1 MVLCNHIL
9 PRDCRY
15 SLPEK
20 VAKFLGLTPEQI
32 QDLPFGLWDASARN
46 VAVLGIPLTVGYK
59 SMDEC
64 YDVLKIV
71 LLSVTLPRHVKCP
84 GHVYK
89 YKRSSTYGSRYLN
102 NIFSGMRADCMEAF
116 PAFRLTF
123 DKQRRSVVD
132 AIGRSTTPLIPIRA
146 VCGAGKS
153 VGPLGLI
160 LWARAQLGD
169 GEALACL
176 TPNRNQREQMLRA
189 LRAHLPLKDVMSLG
203 RREDGSTA
211 EADDDFDSFVDK
223 EVAQHFGEV
232 LTDMTRRFL
241 ALAKVVATPDVETA
255 EGKRW
260 LADTAELQRLA
271 FTHFRLREQY
281 IRQLH
286 SRVKMTRLI
295 VNCFLQ
301 TQSKAHSTQ
310 HVFETIRARAVL
322 AEESRH

>member
-71 LLSVTLPRHVKCP
+71 FLSVTLPRHVKCP

-102 NIFSGMRADCMEAF
+102 NILSGMRADCMEAF

-160 LWARAQLGD
+160 LWACAQLQD
-169 GEALACL
+169 GKALACL
-176 TPNRNQREQMLRA
+176 TPNRNQRKQMLRT
-189 LRAHLPLKDVMSLG
+189 LRAHLPFEDVMSLG

-223 EVAQHFGEV
+223 EVAQHFEEA
-232 LTDMTRRFL
+232 LTDMKRRRV
-241 ALAKVVATPDVETA
+241 ALAKVVSTPDVETA
-255 EGKRW
+255 EGKLW

-286 SRVKMTRLI
+286 GRVKISRLM